1 MGKFNE
7 YNKSGGFGSYNYVHR
22 ERITAG
28 DLTGEVLA
36 KYNETVA
43 HTGLPEY
50 SNNAKIYFWRAR
62 NGRIIQMRVFEN
74 RKAVMDFDWG
84 HTHGQF
90 EKGIVHVH
98 AWKLDAKGHPHRQ
111 EPHRIMNSEEIAKY
125 GALLRKAD
133 SHVRFHQ

>member
-7 YNKSGGFGSYNYVHR
+7 YNKTGGFSTYNYVHR

-28 DLTGEVLA
+28 DLSGEVLS
-36 KYNETVA
+36 KYNEKVS

-50 SNNAKIYFWRAR
+50 SNTAKIYFWRAR
-62 NGRIIQMRVFEN
+62 DGRIIQMRIFVD
-74 RKAVMDFDWG
+74 RKAAFDFDWG

-90 EKGIVHVH
+90 QKGVVHVH
-98 AWKLDAKGHPHRQ
+98 SWILDAKGKPHRQ
-111 EPHRIMNSEEIAKY
+111 EPHRTMNNDEIRMY

-133 SHVRFHQ
+133 PHVRFH